1 MIYIIVLLPFLAI
14 FLSIL
19 LLRDLFK
26 ASLIT
31 YLITLFI
38 SFIYGVYF
46 HEILIANLDSLF
58 TAFRVF
64 LLVFSLLL
72 LFKIVEKENKSFF
85 LSFKQKNFLVF
96 ITIGVFL
103 TILLEGLVGFG
114 TPGMI
119 CTKTLYNLNFNPVL
133 SASVSLIS
141 DSYSTFGAF
150 ATPIIIGNKDLE
162 SLEFVKLVGYV
173 FSILAFFILFSSY
186 FLYTKLEKKEN
197 INFNEIVKIIIA
209 FSIFSLIVFAISRTD
224 FFVFTII
231 FAALGAIIYLFIENV
246 TIFKNF
252 LKVFYPFFISIIA
265 FVFLK
270 FLNVEL
276 INKILSNFN
285 IAPIVLLISLILII
299 LKEREEKIKIYNES
313 LDLLN
318 KSLKLF
324 LIIFFLSF
332 LSSYLTF
339 SGRNSTNSPSVL
351 DIINQHLVKID
362 KDVYF
367 FIAPLIG
374 IFGAFI
380 FGSAT
385 LSNLTFVNIQK
396 EIAIELGLDVNKI
409 VALQNIGAGLGN
421 MISLFNIIAITTM
434 IDELKGKEI
443 EILKINFVLVILFFF
458 ISSLIIYLL

>member
-1 MIYIIVLLPFLAI
+1 MIQIIVLLPFLAI
-14 FLSIL
+14 FLFIL

-26 ASLIT
+26 SSLIT
-31 YLITLFI
+31 YIITLII

-46 HEILIANLDSLF
+46 HEILIAHLDSLF

-72 LFKIVEKENKSFF
+72 LFKIVEKENKKFF
-85 LSFKQKNFLVF
+85 LSFNQKNFLVF

-119 CTKTLYNLNFNPVL
+119 CTKTLYNLNFNPIL
-133 SASVSLIS
+133 SASISLIS

-162 SLEFVKLVGYV
+162 SLDFVKLVGYI
-173 FSILAFFILFSSY
+173 FSILAFFIFFSSY
-186 FLYTKLEKKEN
+186 FLYIKLEKIEN
-197 INFNEIVKIIIA
+197 INFNEIIKIIIA
-209 FSIFSLIVFAISRTD
+209 FLIFSMIVFVLSRTE
-224 FFVFTII
+224 FFAFTII
-231 FAALGAIIYLFIENV
+231 FAALGAITYLFIENI

-252 LKVFYPFFISIIA
+252 LKVFYPFFISIII
-265 FVFLK
+265 FVFFK
-270 FLNVEL
+270 FLNLEL

-285 IAPIVLLISLILII
+285 IAPIVLIISIILII
-299 LKEREEKIKIYNES
+299 LKEKKEIRKIYKES
-313 LDLLN
+313 LELLN

-332 LSSYLTF
+332 LSNYLTF
-339 SGRNSTNSPSVL
+339 SGKNSTNLPSVL
-351 DIINQHLVKID
+351 DIIKQHLIKF
-362 KDVYF
+362 KDIYF

-396 EIAIELGLDVNKI
+396 EIALEVGLDVNKI

-434 IDELKGKEI
+434 IDELKGKEV
-443 EILKINFVLVILFFF
+443 EILKINFVLVIFFF
-458 ISSLIIYLL
+458 FVSSLIIYLL

>member
-209 FSIFSLIVFAISRTD
+209 FSIF
-224 FFVFTII
+224 
-231 FAALGAIIYLFIENV
+231 
-246 TIFKNF
+246 
-252 LKVFYPFFISIIA
+252 
-265 FVFLK
+265 
-270 FLNVEL
+270 
-276 INKILSNFN
+276 
-285 IAPIVLLISLILII
+285 
-299 LKEREEKIKIYNES
+299 
-313 LDLLN
+313 
-318 KSLKLF
+318 
-324 LIIFFLSF
+324 
-332 LSSYLTF
+332 
-339 SGRNSTNSPSVL
+339 
-351 DIINQHLVKID
+351 
-362 KDVYF
+362 
-367 FIAPLIG
+367 
-374 IFGAFI
+374 
-380 FGSAT
+380 
-385 LSNLTFVNIQK
+385 
-396 EIAIELGLDVNKI
+396 
-409 VALQNIGAGLGN
+409 
-421 MISLFNIIAITTM
+421 
-434 IDELKGKEI
+434 
-443 EILKINFVLVILFFF
+443 
-458 ISSLIIYLL
+458 

>member
-1 MIYIIVLLPFLAI
+1 MIQIIVLLPFLAI
-14 FLSIL
+14 FLFIL

-26 ASLIT
+26 SSLIT
-31 YLITLFI
+31 YIITLII

-46 HEILIANLDSLF
+46 HEILIAHLDSLF

-72 LFKIVEKENKSFF
+72 LFKIVEKENKKFF
-85 LSFKQKNFLVF
+85 LSFNQKNFLVF

-114 TPGMI
+114 TPGII
-119 CTKTLYNLNFNPVL
+119 CTKTLYNLNFNPIL
-133 SASVSLIS
+133 SASISLIS

-162 SLEFVKLVGYV
+162 SLDFVKLVGYI
-173 FSILAFFILFSSY
+173 FSILAFFIFFSSY
-186 FLYTKLEKKEN
+186 FLYIKLEKIEN
-197 INFNEIVKIIIA
+197 INFNEIIKIIIA
-209 FSIFSLIVFAISRTD
+209 FLIFSMIVFVLSRRE
-224 FFVFTII
+224 FFAFTII
-231 FAALGAIIYLFIENV
+231 FAALGAITYLFIENI

-252 LKVFYPFFISIIA
+252 LKVFYPFFISIII
-265 FVFLK
+265 FVFFK
-270 FLNVEL
+270 FLNLEL

-285 IAPIVLLISLILII
+285 IAPIVLIISIILII
-299 LKEREEKIKIYNES
+299 LKEKKEIRKIYKES
-313 LDLLN
+313 LELLN

-332 LSSYLTF
+332 LSNYLTF
-339 SGRNSTNSPSVL
+339 SGKNSTNLPSVL
-351 DIINQHLVKID
+351 DIIKQHLIKF
-362 KDVYF
+362 KDIYF

-396 EIAIELGLDVNKI
+396 EIALEVGLDVNKI

-434 IDELKGKEI
+434 IDELKGKEV
-443 EILKINFVLVILFFF
+443 EILKINFVLVIFFF
-458 ISSLIIYLL
+458 FVSSLIIYLL

>member
-1 MIYIIVLLPFLAI
+1 MIQIIVLLPFLAI
-14 FLSIL
+14 FLFIL
-19 LLRDLFK
+19 FLRDLFK
-26 ASLIT
+26 SSLIT
-31 YLITLFI
+31 YIITLII

-46 HEILIANLDSLF
+46 HEILIAHLDSLF

-72 LFKIVEKENKSFF
+72 LFKIVEKENKKFF
-85 LSFKQKNFLVF
+85 LSFNQKNFLVF

-119 CTKTLYNLNFNPVL
+119 CTKTLYNLNFNPIL
-133 SASVSLIS
+133 SASISLIS

-162 SLEFVKLVGYV
+162 SLDFVKLVGYI
-173 FSILAFFILFSSY
+173 FSILAFFIFFSSY
-186 FLYTKLEKKEN
+186 LLYKRLEKMEN
-197 INFNEIVKIIIA
+197 INFNEIIKIIIA
-209 FSIFSLIVFAISRTD
+209 FLIFSMIVFVLSRTE
-224 FFVFTII
+224 FFAFTII
-231 FAALGAIIYLFIENV
+231 FAALGAITYLFIENI

-252 LKVFYPFFISIIA
+252 LKVFYPFFISIII

-270 FLNVEL
+270 FLNLEL

-285 IAPIVLLISLILII
+285 IAPIVLIISIILII
-299 LKEREEKIKIYNES
+299 LKEKKEIRKIYKES
-313 LDLLN
+313 LELLN

-332 LSSYLTF
+332 LSNYLTF
-339 SGRNSTNSPSVL
+339 SGKNSTNLPSVL
-351 DIINQHLVKID
+351 DIIKQHLIKF
-362 KDVYF
+362 KDIYF

-396 EIAIELGLDVNKI
+396 EIALEVGLDINK
-409 VALQNIGAGLGN
+409 VSALQNIGAGLGN

-434 IDELKGKEI
+434 IDELKGKEV
-443 EILKINFVLVILFFF
+443 EILKINFILVIFFF
-458 ISSLIIYLL
+458 FVSSLIIYFL